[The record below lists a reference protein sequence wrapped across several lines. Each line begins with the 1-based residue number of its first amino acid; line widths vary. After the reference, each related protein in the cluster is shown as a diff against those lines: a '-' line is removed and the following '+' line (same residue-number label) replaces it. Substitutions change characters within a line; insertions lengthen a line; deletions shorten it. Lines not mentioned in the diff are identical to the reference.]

1 MKKKTILLLLLTMTA
16 FVGCG
21 SNNDTS
27 SPKNE
32 ISSSSSNETLKDFQ
46 YVVFEDLSVVYDG
59 QEHGLSELQ
68 DSHNELDGAKVEYS
82 NYETYTDV
90 GTYEYKA
97 TVTKEGYNTKTYT
110 AKLTITPAS
119 FTNLEYE
126 SKKVTFDGN
135 EHKDDIKLV
144 GFIPTN
150 TTTKVTITDS
160 TGKEVTSCV
169 AADTYTFKCLVTNK
183 NYTSKTYT
191 ATLTIKQKS
200 TDLAIYAN
208 SDGTVYFGNAMDK
221 NRLYNV
227 TSNGTITRLAYA
239 TPSKINKNSD
249 GTIGF
254 ISNTS
259 IIDTVKEISTTD
271 GSVSSVI
278 TSGNI
283 SDYAKYSSDVY
294 YYTSNSLL
302 SSSAGIYKVDNSGD
316 EAVITKIY
324 DKKASNLI
332 IKSNIAYFIDEST
345 GYITK
350 INLSNNASSVV
361 LEEKVHEFVMD
372 GNNLYFNVNG
382 TLNDY
387 IGTFDITSANI
398 KVTKLTNNA
407 GEYLKINNGC
417 LYYSNCD
424 LVTKLSSDKLG
435 IYKIDLT
442 TKVESQVISSTKIS
456 GFDFQNSTTLMYIS
470 NDTYHLYKYNLSSKT
485 ETDLLANF
493 EPVED
498 TPVNTGGQAIS
509 YDGRIY
515 YLNMYAG
522 KTLYVYDEKNNT
534 NYQLTSDK
542 VADFYIYGDKLYF
555 NQVTKLVNN
564 DLYSINL
571 KKDSEAVKISS
582 NDLRNMVSDGTYV
595 YGTHYN
601 ALGVAGGIA
610 RMKIDG
616 SEYVKFSDINGAKN
630 LTLNDGKLYYINAA
644 TGQDNGDI
652 EYVLTSSI
660 TSTSEG
666 LKGTNI
672 SSKVENVKQFIL
684 DGNDL
689 YYIYNGTIE
698 NSIRKTNLTSLTN
711 QIKIASSK
719 TNPNEMILVGDDIY
733 YYSYPATSLES
744 AGFYKVSKNA
754 TEDKTQ
760 TMLFGYNQKYYGSNL
775 VLLDNNLYF
784 LNYIPKLLLGDAHT
798 YKLNLTSNTVTK
810 LD

>member
-21 SNNDTS
+21 SNKNTS
-27 SPKNE
+27 SSKNE
-32 ISSSSSNETLKDFQ
+32 ISSSSSETLKDFQ
-46 YVVFEDLSVVYDG
+46 YVEYEDLSVIYDG

-90 GTYEYKA
+90 GTYEYRA

-169 AADTYTFKCLVTNK
+169 AADTYTFKCVVTNK

-271 GSVSSVI
+271 GSISSII

-283 SDYAKYSSDVY
+283 SDYAKYSSNVY

-302 SSSAGIYKVDNSGD
+302 SSSAGVYKVDNSGD
-316 EAVITKIY
+316 EAVITRIY

-332 IKSNIAYFIDEST
+332 IKNDIAYFIDEST

-350 INLSNNASSVV
+350 INLSNNTSSVV
-361 LEEKVHEFVMD
+361 LEEKVHEFVMN

-387 IGTFDITSANI
+387 IGTFDITSSNI
-398 KVTKLTNNA
+398 TVTKLTNNA

-522 KTLYVYDEKNNT
+522 KALYVYDEKNKT

-571 KKDSEAVKISS
+571 KTDSEAVKISS

-601 ALGVAGGIA
+601 ALGAAGGIA

-652 EYVLTSSI
+652 EYIQTSSI
-660 TSTSEG
+660 TSSSEG

-698 NSIRKTNLTSLTN
+698 NSIRKTNLTSLTD